1 MGFGGLGMLYRA
13 KAPLRI
19 SFAGGGTDVS
29 PFSDMYGGCVLNATI
44 DKYAYTSLETTPV
57 RSIEIQSLDYDA
69 IAQFRADQS
78 LEFDGEMDLAKAVI
92 RRLNNTQGR
101 NGFRI
106 FTHNDAPPGSGLGSS
121 SAMVVSLVG
130 AFNEWRS
137 LSLSDYEIAQTAY
150 DVERVDLGIAGGK
163 QDQYA
168 CTFGGFNFIEFGK
181 DYVVVNPL
189 RIKPQVVNELQY
201 NLLLFYTGV
210 NRLSSRIIESQ
221 VKHLK
226 DGCKDNIS
234 ATLELKA
241 MASDMKRMLLTGN
254 TRGFGEL
261 LHHAWQSK
269 KRMAKE
275 ISNPSLD
282 QMYDE
287 ARAAGAI
294 GGKVSGAGGGGFMM
308 FYCDNGKK
316 HKVAERLEQLGGEV
330 VDFRFEQS
338 GLQSWQTQ
346 TGLMVPQPSC
356 IEEIPVLSG
365 YRATA

>member
-1 MGFGGLGMLYRA
+1 MLYRA

-29 PFSDMYGGCVLNATI
+29 PFFETYGGCVLNATI
-44 DKYAYTSLETTPV
+44 DKYAYTSLETTST
-57 RSIEIQSLDYDA
+57 RSIELESLDFDA
-69 IAQFRADQS
+69 IAQFEVDQT
-78 LEFDGEMDLAKAVI
+78 LEFNGEMDLAKAVI
-92 RRLNNTQGR
+92 RRLNGNQGS

-106 FTHNDAPPGSGLGSS
+106 LTHNDAPPGSGLGSS
-121 SAMVVSLVG
+121 SAMVVSLLG

-137 LSLSDYEIAQTAY
+137 LSLSDYEIAQMAY
-150 DVERVDLGIAGGK
+150 DVERSDLGITGGK

-168 CTFGGFNFIEFGK
+168 CAFGGFNFIEFGS

-189 RIKPQVVNELQY
+189 RIKPHIVNELQY
-201 NLLLFYTGV
+201 NLLLCYTGK

-221 VKHLK
+221 VKNLK
-226 DGCKDNIS
+226 DGREDNIN
-234 ATLELKA
+234 AMLELKS

-275 ISNPSLD
+275 ISNSLLD

-287 ARAAGAI
+287 ARTAGAI

-316 HKVAERLEQLGGEV
+316 HKVAERLKQLGGEV
-330 VDFRFEQS
+330 IDFRFEQS
-338 GLQSWQTQ
+338 GLQSWQT
-346 TGLMVPQPSC
+346 GLMDSQTPC
-356 IEEIPVLSG
+356 MGEISRPDE
-365 YRATA
+365 YRVAL